1 MPKGTVKAP
10 AFVAT
15 LTTLTDEVGDGL
27 YCHRMGITAGQCRS
41 AWLGLCDFIFNVL
54 KKNKVSGRACSARE
68 PSYRAWAVRRAR
80 EADTFSTREGV
91 WTVRRR
97 FRCARRPAEEIWKK
111 IKNEKPFE
119 TAVPFLAS
127 LNDT

>member
-27 YCHRMGITAGQCRS
+27 YCNRMGISAGQCRS

-54 KKNKVSGRACSARE
+54 KKNKA
-68 PSYRAWAVRRAR
+68 
-80 EADTFSTREGV
+80 STRHTRG
-91 WTVRRR
+91 
-97 FRCARRPAEEIWKK
+97 AGEEHRTR
-111 IKNEKPFE
+111 
-119 TAVPFLAS
+119 TA
-127 LNDT
+127 

>member
-27 YCHRMGITAGQCRS
+27 YCNRMGISAGQCRS

-54 KKNKVSGRACSARE
+54 KKNKASTPRRKHVHTEGEIRNEFARGDPQADALSSNGVSNDTRSFE
-68 PSYRAWAVRRAR
+68 PS
-80 EADTFSTREGV
+80 
-91 WTVRRR
+91 
-97 FRCARRPAEEIWKK
+97 
-111 IKNEKPFE
+111 
-119 TAVPFLAS
+119 AVPRSPSTPVTPVSYTHLT
-127 LNDT
+127 LPTILLV